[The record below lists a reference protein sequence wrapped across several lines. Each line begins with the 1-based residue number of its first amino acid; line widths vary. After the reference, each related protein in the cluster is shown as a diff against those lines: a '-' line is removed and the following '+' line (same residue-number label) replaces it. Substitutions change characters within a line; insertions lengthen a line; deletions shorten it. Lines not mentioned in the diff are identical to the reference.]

1 MSAVVPNQAAQEFIN
16 EYTRQLLVGWADHCL
31 RHGSLPQENSL
42 LPQHA
47 AMAKDLSAHAIYVAY
62 AQEKGWLSKKD
73 PMTVLAAGYKSAG
86 AYLRR

>member
-1 MSAVVPNQAAQEFIN
+1 MAAIVPNQAAQEFIN

-31 RHGSLPQENSL
+31 RHGSLPQPNSIHT
-42 LPQHA
+42 QDRVA
-47 AMAKDLSAHAIYVAY
+47 ASLSMHAIYVEY